1 MELFLSAIGLAMI
14 IEGLPYFVFP
24 DQIKE
29 LAKRLPSMSNNA
41 IRMIGIIIIA
51 IGLIV
56 IYLGR
61 IYF

>member
-1 MELFLSAIGLAMI
+1 MI